1 MSCKDDVKAFERQ
14 TWKPPAVRLRE
25 GKTKGCSNLIAV
37 SISEVKK
44 MLAVKRSSFW
54 LESTMRVTP
63 WELLPCSK
71 KGQALTCTV
80 AWEGASSPHTSWQVL
95 GQKSLQLLGKQYFC
109 QDKVFQ
115 SGVR

>member
-44 MLAVKRSSFW
+44 MLAVEEIFILAGKHN
-54 LESTMRVTP
+54 ESDSLGAATM
-63 WELLPCSK
+63 
-71 KGQALTCTV
+71 QQ
-80 AWEGASSPHTSWQVL
+80 EGASTDMYCGLGRGFFTSHILASARAKIFAIVGQTVL
-95 GQKSLQLLGKQYFC
+95 LP
-109 QDKVFQ
+109 
-115 SGVR
+115 R